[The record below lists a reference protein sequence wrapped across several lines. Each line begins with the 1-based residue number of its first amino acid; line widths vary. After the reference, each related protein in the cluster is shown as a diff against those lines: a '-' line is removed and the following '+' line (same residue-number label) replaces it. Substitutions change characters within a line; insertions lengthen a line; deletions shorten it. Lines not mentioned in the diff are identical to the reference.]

1 MYGNGKYEKIAGI
14 WRSYAQWKWP
24 IRQMY
29 ENWVLGLAGRQWK
42 YGIFVLILD
51 FLKNSEKL
59 RVEFPGRN
67 MLQGT
72 ENYLELHFY

>member
-1 MYGNGKYEKIAGI
+1 MEMADQTDVRK
-14 WRSYAQWKWP
+14 
-24 IRQMY
+24 
-29 ENWVLGLAGRQWK
+29 LGSWLAGRQWK